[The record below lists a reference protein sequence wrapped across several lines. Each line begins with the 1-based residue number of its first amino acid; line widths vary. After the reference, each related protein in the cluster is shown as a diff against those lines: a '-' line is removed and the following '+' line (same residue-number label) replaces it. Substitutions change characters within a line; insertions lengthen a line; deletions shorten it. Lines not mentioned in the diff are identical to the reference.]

1 MNSSRSNRENAA
13 PKANLKTSKE
23 YRYKTVNIGL
33 FMDDT
38 GFSKNSAKPGES
50 IPPFELITTSG
61 EHLTNGDVFKDK
73 PVLFIFGSLTC
84 PMTTSST
91 PDIKKRY
98 EEFGDQIDFIML
110 QVREAHPGELIPQPD
125 TIEDKIKNAQ
135 SLKKFYD
142 IQWTV
147 AADNIDGDLH
157 RALDPKP
164 NSVFLADSNGVILFR
179 SLWAGDD
186 SAVHQAIEAVATGKT
201 LNSKQ
206 SASMV
211 APVIEAFTTY
221 DETLK
226 RAGPQAVKDMWR
238 SVFPAALAARI
249 ATFFTPLSPKKR
261 GYAAVLTLVVVLGL
275 LGYGVFCLKT

>member
-1 MNSSRSNRENAA
+1 MNGSRSNKENST
-13 PKANLKTSKE
+13 PKASLKTSEE
-23 YRYKTVNIGL
+23 YRYKTVNLGL
-33 FMDDT
+33 FLQDG

-50 IPPFELITTSG
+50 IPPFELVTTSG
-61 EHLTNGDVFKDK
+61 DHLTNGDVFNDK

-91 PDIKKRY
+91 PDLLKRY

-125 TIEDKIKNAQ
+125 TIEQKIENAQ
-135 SLKKFYD
+135 SLKKFYN
-142 IQWTV
+142 IQWIV

-164 NSVFLADSNGVILFR
+164 NSVFLADRNGVILFR

-186 SAVHQAIEAVATGKT
+186 SAVHQALEAVATGKA
-201 LNSKQ
+201 LNKTQ
-206 SASMV
+206 STSGL
-211 APVIEAFTTY
+211 APIIEAFTAY

-226 RAGPQAVKDMWR
+226 RGGPQAVKDMWR
-238 SVFPAALAARI
+238 SVFPAALTARI

-275 LGYGVFCLKT
+275 LGYGIFT

>member
-1 MNSSRSNRENAA
+1 M
-13 PKANLKTSKE
+13 PKTNLKTSEE

-33 FMDDT
+33 FMQDT

-50 IPPFELITTSG
+50 IPSFELITTSG
-61 EHLTNGDVFKDK
+61 DHLTNGDVFNDK

-91 PDIKKRY
+91 PDIKKLY
-98 EEFGDQIDFIML
+98 KEFGDQIVFIML
-110 QVREAHPGELIPQPD
+110 QVREAHPGELTPQPD
-125 TIEDKIKNAQ
+125 TIEEKVKNAQ
-135 SLKKFYD
+135 SLKKFYN

-186 SAVHQAIEAVATGKT
+186 SAVHQALEAVATGKT
-201 LNSKQ
+201 LNKTQ
-206 SASMV
+206 STSGL
-211 APVIEAFTTY
+211 APIIEAFTAY

-226 RAGPQAVKDMWR
+226 RGGPQAVKDMWR
-238 SVFPAALAARI
+238 SVFPAALTAHI
-249 ATFFTPLSPKKR
+249 STFFTPLSPKKR
-261 GYAAVLTLVVVLGL
+261 GYAAVLTLVLVLGL
-275 LGYGVFCLKT
+275 LGCGIFFFVGV

>member
-1 MNSSRSNRENAA
+1 MNSSSSNKGNTM
-13 PKANLKTSKE
+13 PKANLKTSEE
-23 YRYKTVNIGL
+23 YRYKTVNLGL
-33 FMDDT
+33 FMQDG

-50 IPPFELITTSG
+50 IPPFEIITTSG
-61 EHLTNGDVFKDK
+61 DHLTNGDVFNDK

-91 PDIKKRY
+91 PDMKKRY

-110 QVREAHPGELIPQPD
+110 QVREAHPGELISQPD
-125 TIEDKIKNAQ
+125 TIEEKIKNAR
-135 SLKKFYD
+135 SLKKFFN

-164 NSVFLADSNGVILFR
+164 NSVFLADGNGVILFR

-186 SAVHQAIEAVATGKT
+186 SAVHQALEAVATGKT
-201 LNSKQ
+201 LNKTQ
-206 SASMV
+206 STSGL
-211 APVIEAFTTY
+211 APIIEAFTAY

-226 RAGPQAVKDMWR
+226 RGGPQAVKDMWR

-275 LGYGVFCLKT
+275 LGYGIFI